1 MDRKK
6 VLLISYYLYPYY
18 NFGGGRRFSGLI
30 RFFKENRIE
39 FDVITSACKSSKR
52 NNILFFYDPLIK
64 KEKIDRGKNH
74 LRFLNPLPD
83 SMIFWSFLVLKFLK
97 SNYKKYEKIIITAP
111 PFSLPLFLS
120 FTFRKHSLKSF
131 VLDVRDLYYDGTL
144 RDYRIHPFKF
154 IDYFF
159 DKRIFLKFKK
169 LTTNIEIFVDILKKR
184 YNKKRVDLIYN
195 SIDDDFD
202 NVKKIDLGQRLNI
215 VYTGKLD
222 RYRFNKEFFE
232 EYDKISGKVNANIYI
247 IGEVEKNLKVYL
259 SGLKNLNLLG
269 TLSYNETKNYIY
281 SSDIF
286 LIMHP
291 FELKAGN
298 TIFSSKLIDAIM
310 FQKKILYIGPES
322 EVFRFVKK
330 NNIGETVSKEDIEKL
345 GYKINQ
351 IVKNEYKYDK
361 HILAKFK
368 KPFLNTYF
376 TDNLF

>member
-18 NFGGGRRFSGLI
+18 NYGGGRRFSGLI
-30 RFFKENRIE
+30 RFFKEKGVK
-39 FDVITSACKSSKR
+39 FDLITSACKYSKK
-52 NNILFFYDPLIK
+52 NNILFFYDPFVK

-83 SMIFWSFLVLKFLK
+83 SMIFWSFSVLKFLK
-97 SNYKKYEKIIITAP
+97 SNYGKYEKIILTAP
-111 PFSLPLFLS
+111 PFSLPLLLS
-120 FTFRKHSLKSF
+120 FTFRKNSLKNF

-144 RDYRIHPFKF
+144 RDYRIQPFKF

-159 DKRIFLKFKK
+159 DKRIFLKFERI
-169 LTTNIEIFVDILKKR
+169 TTNIESFVEIFKKR

-202 NVKKIDLGQRLNI
+202 NVKKINIGQKLNI

-222 RYRFNKEFFE
+222 RYRFNKEFFQ
-232 EYDKISGKVNANIYI
+232 EYDKISDKLNALLYI
-247 IGEVEKNLKVYL
+247 VGEVEKNQKLYL
-259 SGLKNLNLLG
+259 SGLKNINLLG
-269 TLSYNETKNYIY
+269 ELSYKETKNYIY

-291 FELKAGN
+291 FELKAGK

-310 FQKKILYIGPES
+310 FQKKILYVGPES
-322 EVFRFVKK
+322 EVFKFVRK
-330 NNIGETVSKEDIEKL
+330 NNIGETVSKEEIEKL
-345 GYKINQ
+345 DYKINQ
-351 IVKNEYKYDK
+351 LIKNEYKYDK
-361 HILAKFK
+361 EILKKFE